1 MVATAREGTTQKHAH
16 DTRYS
21 LGQELSPEATYAP
34 ELESTCFGTCARQ
47 EELVAEATYHAPELE
62 NACDPVST
70 PGTDGETGRTV
81 PDHLAPRPDESFDQF
96 WERVYSSPQPS
107 FTFQPIL
114 V

>member
-1 MVATAREGTTQKHAH
+1 MAHLNRSNTMVATAREGTTQKHAH

-21 LGQELSPEATYAP
+21 LGQELAPEATYAP
-34 ELESTCFGTCARQ
+34 EIESTRKTRSG
-47 EELVAEATYHAPELE
+47 
-62 NACDPVST
+62 ACDPVST
-70 PGTDGETGRTV
+70 PGTDGTDGETGRTV